1 MYYLTSSLAWL
12 ETFIH
17 TLWDFHYHFSAKVT
31 DQINVKTCCSS
42 LLLCLYTSEASALKL
57 AACMPISVSN
67 CLLSKKRFINSD
79 ISRM

>member
-17 TLWDFHYHFSAKVT
+17 TLWDFHYYFSVKVT

-42 LLLCLYTSEASALKL
+42 LLSLYTSEASALKL

-67 CLLSKKRFINSD
+67 WLLSKKWFINGD
-79 ISRM
+79 ISRI